1 MADLIEP
8 LDLAMRSTRVLIRKV
23 AAVVGRGE
31 NLPPGY
37 REVITQLAD
46 ATDVI
51 ARALSENASPDV
63 ARKAVLE
70 VAVATSGLP
79 RTDNLVTETV
89 LAQLRSVVVDLL
101 QITGLDV
108 DEAIAA
114 LPRERPRE

>member
-1 MADLIEP
+1 M
-8 LDLAMRSTRVLIRKV
+8 
-23 AAVVGRGE
+23 
-31 NLPPGY
+31 
-37 REVITQLAD
+37 ITQLAD

-114 LPRERPRE
+114 LPRERPREH

>member
-1 MADLIEP
+1 M
-8 LDLAMRSTRVLIRKV
+8 
-23 AAVVGRGE
+23 
-31 NLPPGY
+31 
-37 REVITQLAD
+37 
-46 ATDVI
+46 
-51 ARALSENASPDV
+51 
-63 ARKAVLE
+63 
-70 VAVATSGLP
+70 AVATSGLP